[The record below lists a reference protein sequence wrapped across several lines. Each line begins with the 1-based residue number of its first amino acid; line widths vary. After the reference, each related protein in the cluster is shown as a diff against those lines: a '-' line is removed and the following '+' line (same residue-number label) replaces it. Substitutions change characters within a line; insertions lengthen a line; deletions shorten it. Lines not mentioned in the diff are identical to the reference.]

1 MYSMK
6 PTRLRIV
13 DPLIRR
19 TVEAM
24 SADPTRAWT
33 VAALATIAGL
43 SRAAFARR
51 FVRAAGIS
59 PERWLT
65 RHRLRTAA
73 WHLLLKDQRL
83 VGVAHAVGY
92 ACEFAF
98 SKAFKRVMGVS
109 PSEIRS
115 IGPYPY
121 GAPPARKA
129 ALDV

>member
-1 MYSMK
+1 
-6 PTRLRIV
+6 
-13 DPLIRR
+13 
-19 TVEAM
+19 M

-73 WHLLLKDQRL
+73 WHLLLEDERL
-83 VGVAHAVGY
+83 VDVAHSVGY

-98 SKAFKRVMGVS
+98 SKAFKRVMGVP
-109 PSEIRS
+109 PSQIRS
-115 IGPYPY
+115 AGDYSSDV
-121 GAPPARKA
+121 PPARNA
-129 ALDV
+129 VLDVQPERRPGSR